1 MLKLLKAP
9 RALKISFSSTRHAT
23 DFYAYSAKRCT
34 VKCESSRKDGFHISL
49 RSEVEVYLRMASV
62 FEKQERFEE
71 AIAM

>member
-1 MLKLLKAP
+1 MLQT
-9 RALKISFSSTRHAT
+9 STH
-23 DFYAYSAKRCT
+23 T
-34 VKCESSRKDGFHISL
+34 VQRDVLYNVQTHGKTDGFHISL